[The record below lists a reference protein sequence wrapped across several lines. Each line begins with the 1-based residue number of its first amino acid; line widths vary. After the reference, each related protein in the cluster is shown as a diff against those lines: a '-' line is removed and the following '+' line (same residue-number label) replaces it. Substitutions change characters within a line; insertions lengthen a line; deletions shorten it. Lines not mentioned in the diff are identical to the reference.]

1 MLTIKSKREYTMLNC
16 NLEFIGVVLRNA
28 SVALLSIKNVIE
40 KVDHA
45 ELRAELRSEYEKY
58 DNFIEELKA
67 YMTEKGYEIKDVSK
81 MKKMIMWSAI
91 KMNVAVD
98 DSRTHVAQIMVKG
111 TVMGITELTK
121 ILNDKGCVS
130 DEKAIE
136 YASRLLKLEE
146 QFEENLK
153 TFL

>member
-1 MLTIKSKREYTMLNC
+1 MQNC
-16 NLEFIGVVLRNA
+16 NLEFIGEVMRNA

-58 DNFIEELKA
+58 DAFIEELKS
-67 YMTEKGYEIKDVSK
+67 YMNEKGYEIKDVSK
-81 MKKMIMWSAI
+81 MKKMMMWSAI

-121 ILNDKGCVS
+121 ILNESHCVT
-130 DEKAIE
+130 DEKLKE
-136 YASRLLKLEE
+136 FASELIHLEE
-146 QFEENLK
+146 EYEQNLK
-153 TFL
+153 KFL

>member
-1 MLTIKSKREYTMLNC
+1 MQNC
-16 NLEFIGVVLRNA
+16 NLEFIGEVMRNA

-58 DNFIEELKA
+58 DAFIEELKS

-81 MKKMIMWSAI
+81 MKKMMMWSAI

-121 ILNDKGCVS
+121 ILNDKGCVN

-136 YASRLLKLEE
+136 YASRLLELEE